1 MNIVI
6 GPLETFYIVGALLF
20 LGIAILVYPTLR
32 YGTKRTRSS
41 KR

>member
-6 GPLETFYIVGALLF
+6 GPLETFYIVGGLVALS
-20 LGIAILVYPTLR
+20 IAIIVYPTLR
-32 YGTKRTRSS
+32 YGTKRKSS

>member
-20 LGIAILVYPTLR
+20 LGIAIMVYPTLR
-32 YGTKRTRSS
+32 YGTKRKSS